1 MNKKN
6 RKKYLTYA
14 ESGVDE
20 PKEQEAFSK
29 ISGFF
34 KKTYSFREGI
44 GSTSYNIGHFA
55 NVLNMENGLGLV
67 LTTDG
72 VGTKLLIA
80 QMLNKF
86 DTVGI
91 DCIANNVN
99 DILCMGAEPVAML
112 DYIAINTI
120 DEKVLE
126 DIVRGLYLGAKE
138 AHISIPGGE
147 IAQVPDM
154 LSGPGNGV
162 SLDLV
167 GSAAG
172 IVGLSSKRTDL
183 LPLIDGTNVK
193 PGDVLIG
200 LPSSGMH
207 SNGYSL
213 ARKVLLEQ
221 AKLKLDR
228 YINELGK
235 TLGEELLTPT
245 YIYVDVMLS
254 LLKKKI
260 AIHGIVNV
268 SGGGLLSLGRLPNNY
283 SYVIDNLP
291 TPPAI
296 FNLIKEYGSLPDSV
310 MFAAF
315 NMGIGFCLVCA
326 EEHVGE
332 AVKDINANGHRPVIL
347 GNVAAEPGKK
357 IFLETCQLVGTGET
371 FRSK

>member
-1 MNKKN
+1 MSKK
-6 RKKYLTYA
+6 KHLTYA
-14 ESGVDE
+14 EAGVDE
-20 PKEQEAFSK
+20 PKEQETFNK
-29 ISGFF
+29 ISNYF
-34 KKTYSFREGI
+34 KKTYSFRKGI

-55 NVLNMENGLGLV
+55 NVLDMGNNLGLV

-72 VGTKLLIA
+72 VGTKLIIA
-80 QMLNKF
+80 QMLGKF

-99 DILCMGAEPVAML
+99 DILCMGAEPVALL

-126 DIVRGLYLGAKE
+126 DIAKGLYVGAKE

-154 LSGPGNGV
+154 LSKSGEGI

-167 GSAAG
+167 GSAVG
-172 IVGLSSKRTDL
+172 IVGLSTKRTDL

-200 LPSSGMH
+200 LLSSGMH

-213 ARKVLLEQ
+213 ARKVIFDQ
-221 AKLKLDR
+221 AKLKPDQYLD
-228 YINELGK
+228 ELGK
-235 TLGEELLTPT
+235 TPGEELLIPT
-245 YIYVDVMLS
+245 YIYVDVVLS
-254 LLKKKI
+254 LLKKKFS
-260 AIHGIVNV
+260 IHGMVNI
-268 SGGGLLSLGRLPNNY
+268 SGGGLLSLGRLPNSY
-283 SYVIDNLP
+283 SYLIDNLP

-296 FNLIKEYGSLPDSV
+296 FNLIQEYGSLPDSV

-326 EEHVGE
+326 REDVDEVIM
-332 AVKDINANGHRPVIL
+332 DIISNGHKSIIL
-347 GNVAAEPGKK
+347 GNVVSEPGKK
-357 IFLETCQLVGTGET
+357 IYLEPYQLVGTGET
-371 FRSK
+371 FRNK